1 MDLGADFG
9 QSLDSE
15 TIKKGLKE
23 LCSDLHFD
31 MGTNLNHWHPMQ
43 DTRQGVF
50 HNGRHICSMDRG
62 MCPEFKV
69 WDVETRVVPVPL
81 SEAGRED
88 VRVQYAVVPVN
99 TPGYEELHVAASKG
113 QHENMQVREDGS
125 LIRLRALRAQKA
137 RGRVIRVGWRHT
149 FERLILGQVPGVT
162 REALAAKFNVDM
174 WKFPVGGP
182 DETYAQVM
190 EE

>member
-15 TIKKGLKE
+15 TIKKGLRE

-69 WDVETRVVPVPL
+69 WDVQTRVVPVPL
-81 SEAGRED
+81 NQADQEG
-88 VRVQYAVVPVN
+88 VRVFYSVITLD
-99 TPGYEELHVAASKG
+99 TPGYEELHLAAQKG
-113 QHENMQVREDGS
+113 KYEDLQVRPDGT
-125 LIRLRALRAQKA
+125 LIRLAAHKEQKA

-149 FERLILGQVPGVT
+149 FERLILGQVPGIT

-182 DETYAQVM
+182 DETFAQVM